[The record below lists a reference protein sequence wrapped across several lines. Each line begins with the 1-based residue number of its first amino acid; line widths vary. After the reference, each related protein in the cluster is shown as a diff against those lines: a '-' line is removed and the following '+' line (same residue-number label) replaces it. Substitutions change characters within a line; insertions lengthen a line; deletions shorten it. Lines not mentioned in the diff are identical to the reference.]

1 MMGTADEV
9 VKAPEKGPIFV
20 EDMPEQDQFINL
32 VKCLYPLILITRPI
46 MLIFWY
52 YGSPC
57 GRKMIHKLEAAKP
70 HLIMS
75 NILLLMIRICLR
87 VISLAYRYRIIRVVR
102 NSNSFSP
109 ALLTSRI
116 LQLKSFILRLFLH
129 LLLSDLVPI

>member
-32 VKCLYPLILITRPI
+32 VKCLNHPLILITRPI

-57 GRKMIHKLEAAKP
+57 GRKMIHKLEPAKP
-70 HLIMS
+70 HLIMC
-75 NILLLMIRICLR
+75 NILLLMIRMCLR
-87 VISLAYRYRIIRVVR
+87 VISLAYRYRIIWVVR
-102 NSNSFSP
+102 NSNINSFSP
-109 ALLTSRI
+109 ALLASRI
-116 LQLKSFILRLFLH
+116 LQLKSFIL
-129 LLLSDLVPI
+129 